1 MNLFNIY
8 LEEIKKKIIKHKKD
22 FNLKSADD
30 LKQVV
35 VENPPE
41 KFDFDLSSNVAMIV
55 AKLTRENPR
64 NTAEKLK
71 KIFLKELK
79 DFTDIDIAGPGFL
92 NFKLNNKAWIKIINS
107 IYKNKRNFGSTNQ
120 RKKYNIEFVSAN
132 PTGPMHV
139 GHCRGAVF
147 GDVLSNLLKFS
158 GNKVTKEFY
167 INDYGSQVDNFTRS
181 IFLRLREIKYK
192 EKFPENKENLYVG
205 EYIKDIAQKI
215 LKNNKNINLNSLE
228 KNYKTLKKESLKYSL
243 DSIKSDLK
251 SLGVKHDHFFSET
264 KLVENKLVSKSIDKL
279 KKNGYVV
286 DGFLEPPKGEDASN
300 WKRTK
305 RLIFK
310 SSLFGDDS
318 DRALQKDDGSWTYF
332 ANDVGYHSTKVSKKY
347 DYLVNILGADHIGY
361 IKRISAAVRALSN
374 NKVKLI
380 CKVSQ
385 LVKFLKDGEPFKM
398 SKRSGDF
405 IALSNLLKEV
415 EKDAIRFMM
424 LNRSSD
430 MELEFDFNKVLE
442 KNKEN
447 PVFYVQYCNAR
458 INSLFRSLKASPNK
472 KINLNLKNF
481 KINSFEY
488 KLLRKIIEWP
498 KIVDLASKKFEPH
511 RIAFYLYE
519 VSTLFH
525 SYWSKG
531 NEDSSFRF
539 IKDGKINNP
548 LSFKIFQLIS
558 IVLGNGMHILGVSLP
573 KKM

>member
-1 MNLFNIY
+1 MNLFKTY
-8 LEEIKKKIIKHKKD
+8 LEEIKKKIIKNKKD

-30 LKQVV
+30 LKQIV

-41 KFDFDLSSNVAMIV
+41 KFDFDLSSNAAMII
-55 AKLTRENPR
+55 AKLTKENPR

-71 KIFLKELK
+71 KILLKEIK
-79 DFTDIDIAGPGFL
+79 DFSDIDIAGPGFL
-92 NFKLNNKAWIKIINS
+92 NFKLNNKAWIKIIES
-107 IYKNKRNFGSTNQ
+107 IYKSKKNFGSNNQ
-120 RKKYNIEFVSAN
+120 KKKYNIEFVSAN

-147 GDVLSNLLKFS
+147 GDVLSNLLKFNR
-158 GNKVTKEFY
+158 NKVTKEFY
-167 INDYGSQVDNFTRS
+167 INDYGSQVQNFTKS

-192 EKFPENKENLYVG
+192 ESFPENKENLYVG
-205 EYIKDIAQKI
+205 DYIKDIAKKI
-215 LKNNKNINLNSLE
+215 LKNNKNINLDSFE
-228 KNYKTLKKESLKYSL
+228 KNYKILKKESLKYSL

-251 SLGVKHDHFFSET
+251 SLGVKHDYFFSET
-264 KLVENKLVSKSIDKL
+264 KLVENNLVSKTINKL
-279 KKNGYVV
+279 KKNNFVV
-286 DGFLEPPKGEDASN
+286 DGFLEPPKGEDSLN

-310 SSLFGDDS
+310 STLFGDDS

-332 ANDVGYHSTKVSKKY
+332 ANDIGYHSTKVSKKY
-347 DYLVNILGADHIGY
+347 DYLINILGADHIGY
-361 IKRISAAVRALSN
+361 IKRISAAVRALS
-374 NKVKLI
+374 KDKIKLV

-385 LVKFLKDGEPFKM
+385 LVKFLKNGEPYKM

-405 IALSNLLKEV
+405 VALSSLLKEV

-458 INSLFRSLKASPNK
+458 INSLFRSLKINPNS
-472 KINLNLKNF
+472 KIKLNLNNF
-481 KINSFEY
+481 QINTFEY

-498 KIVDLASKKFEPH
+498 KVIDLASKKFEPH
-511 RIAFYLYE
+511 RIPFYLYE
-519 VSTLFH
+519 LSTIFH

-531 NEDSSFRF
+531 NEDPNFKF
-539 IKDGKINNP
+539 IKDGKIGSN

-558 IVLGNGMHILGVSLP
+558 IVLENGMYILGVSLP

>member
-1 MNLFNIY
+1 MNLFKIY
-8 LEEIKKKIIKHKKD
+8 LNEIRKKIIKNKKD
-22 FNLKSADD
+22 FNLKSTDD
-30 LKQVV
+30 LKQII

-41 KFDFDLSSNVAMIV
+41 QFDFDLSSNAAMVI
-55 AKLTRENPR
+55 AKLTKENPR
-64 NTAEKLK
+64 NIADKLK
-71 KIFLKELK
+71 KILLKEIK
-79 DFTDIDIAGPGFL
+79 DFSNIDIAGPGFL
-92 NFKLNNKAWIKIINS
+92 NFKLNNKAWIKVIDF
-107 IYKNKRNFGSTNQ
+107 IYKGKKKFGSNNQ
-120 RKKYNIEFVSAN
+120 KKKYNIEFVSAN

-167 INDYGSQVDNFTRS
+167 INDYGNQVQNFTKS
-181 IFLRLREIKYK
+181 IFFRLREIKYK
-192 EKFPENKENLYVG
+192 ENFPENKENLYVG
-205 EYIKDIAQKI
+205 DYIKDIAKKI
-215 LKNNKNINLNSLE
+215 LKSNKNINLNSFE
-228 KNYKTLKKESLKYSL
+228 KNYKILKKESLKYSL

-264 KLVENKLVSKSIDKL
+264 KLVDKNLVSKSINKL
-279 KKNGYVV
+279 KKNGFVV
-286 DGFLEPPKGEDASN
+286 DGFLEPPKGENPSN

-310 SSLFGDDS
+310 STLFGDDS

-347 DYLVNILGADHIGY
+347 DYLINILGADHIGY
-361 IKRISAAVRALSN
+361 IKRISAAVTALSK
-374 NKVKLI
+374 NKIKLI

-385 LVKFLKDGEPFKM
+385 LVKFLKNGEPYKM

-405 IALSNLLKEV
+405 VALSSLLKEV
-415 EKDAIRFMM
+415 EKDSVRFMM

-442 KNKEN
+442 KNKDN

-458 INSLFRSLKASPNK
+458 INSLFRSLKMNQK
-472 KINLNLKNF
+472 NKINLDLNNF

-498 KIVDLASKKFEPH
+498 KIVDTASKKFEPH
-511 RIAFYLYE
+511 RIPFYLYE
-519 VSTLFH
+519 LSTIFH

-531 NEDSSFRF
+531 NEDLDFRF
-539 IKDGKINNP
+539 IKDGEISSP

-558 IVLGNGMHILGVSLP
+558 IVLENGMNILGVSLP
-573 KKM
+573 KRM

>member
-1 MNLFNIY
+1 MNLFKTY
-8 LEEIKKKIIKHKKD
+8 LEEIKKKIIKNKKD
-22 FNLKSADD
+22 FNFKSADD
-30 LKQVV
+30 LKQIV

-41 KFDFDLSSNVAMIV
+41 KFDFDLSSNAAMII
-55 AKLTRENPR
+55 AKLTKENPR

-71 KIFLKELK
+71 KILLKETK
-79 DFTDIDIAGPGFL
+79 DFSEIDIAGPGFL
-92 NFKLNNKAWIKIINS
+92 NFKLNNKAWIKIIES
-107 IYKNKRNFGSTNQ
+107 IYKSKKNFGSNNQ
-120 RKKYNIEFVSAN
+120 KKKYNIEFVSAN

-147 GDVLSNLLKFS
+147 GDVLSNLLKFNR
-158 GNKVTKEFY
+158 NKVTKEFY
-167 INDYGSQVDNFTRS
+167 INDYGSQVQNFTKS

-192 EKFPENKENLYVG
+192 ESFPENKENLYVG
-205 EYIKDIAQKI
+205 DYIKDIAKKI
-215 LKNNKNINLNSLE
+215 LKNNKNINLDSFE
-228 KNYKTLKKESLKYSL
+228 KNYKILKKESLKYSL

-251 SLGVKHDHFFSET
+251 SLGVKHDYFFSET
-264 KLVENKLVSKSIDKL
+264 KLVENNLVSKSINKL
-279 KKNGYVV
+279 KKNNFVV
-286 DGFLEPPKGEDASN
+286 DGFLEPPKGEDSLN

-310 SSLFGDDS
+310 STLFGDDS

-332 ANDVGYHSTKVSKKY
+332 ANDIGYHSTKVSKKY
-347 DYLVNILGADHIGY
+347 DYLINILGADHIGY
-361 IKRISAAVRALSN
+361 IKRISAAVRALS
-374 NKVKLI
+374 KDKIKLV

-385 LVKFLKDGEPFKM
+385 LVKFLKNGEPYKM

-405 IALSNLLKEV
+405 VALSSLLKEV

-458 INSLFRSLKASPNK
+458 INSLFRSLKINPNS
-472 KINLNLKNF
+472 KIKLNLNNF
-481 KINSFEY
+481 QINTFEY

-498 KIVDLASKKFEPH
+498 RVIDLASKKFEPH
-511 RIAFYLYE
+511 RIPFYLYE
-519 VSTLFH
+519 LSTIFH

-531 NEDSSFRF
+531 NEDHNFRF
-539 IKDGKINNP
+539 IKDGKINNH
-548 LSFKIFQLIS
+548 LTFKIFQLIS
-558 IVLGNGMHILGVSLP
+558 IVLQNGMNILGVSLP

>member
-120 RKKYNIEFVSAN
+120 RKKYNIEYVSAN

>member
-1 MNLFNIY
+1 MNLFKTY
-8 LEEIKKKIIKHKKD
+8 LEEIKKKIIKNKKD
-22 FNLKSADD
+22 FNLKSAND
-30 LKQVV
+30 LKQIV

-41 KFDFDLSSNVAMIV
+41 KFDFDLSSNAAMII
-55 AKLTRENPR
+55 AKLTKENPR

-71 KIFLKELK
+71 KILLKEIK
-79 DFTDIDIAGPGFL
+79 DFSDIDIAGPGFL
-92 NFKLNNKAWIKIINS
+92 NFKLNNKAWIKIIES
-107 IYKNKRNFGSTNQ
+107 IYKSKKNFGSNNQ
-120 RKKYNIEFVSAN
+120 KKKYNIEFVSAN

-147 GDVLSNLLKFS
+147 GDVLSNLLKFNR
-158 GNKVTKEFY
+158 NKVTKEFY
-167 INDYGSQVDNFTRS
+167 INDYGSQVQNFTKS

-192 EKFPENKENLYVG
+192 ESFPENKENLYVG
-205 EYIKDIAQKI
+205 DYIKDIAKKI
-215 LKNNKNINLNSLE
+215 LKNNKNINLDSFE
-228 KNYKTLKKESLKYSL
+228 KNYKILKKESLKYSL

-251 SLGVKHDHFFSET
+251 LLGVKHDYFFSET
-264 KLVENKLVSKSIDKL
+264 KLVENNLVSKTINKL
-279 KKNGYVV
+279 KKNNFVV
-286 DGFLEPPKGEDASN
+286 DGFLEPPKGEDSLN

-310 SSLFGDDS
+310 STLFGDDS

-332 ANDVGYHSTKVSKKY
+332 ANDIGCHSTKVSKKY
-347 DYLVNILGADHIGY
+347 DYLINILGADHIGY
-361 IKRISAAVRALSN
+361 IKRISAAVRALS
-374 NKVKLI
+374 KDKIKLV

-385 LVKFLKDGEPFKM
+385 LVKFLKNGEPYKM

-405 IALSNLLKEV
+405 VALSSLLKEV

-458 INSLFRSLKASPNK
+458 INSLFRSLKINPNS
-472 KINLNLKNF
+472 KIKLNLNNF
-481 KINSFEY
+481 QINTFEY

-498 KIVDLASKKFEPH
+498 KVIDLASKKFEPH
-511 RIAFYLYE
+511 RIPFYLYE
-519 VSTLFH
+519 LSTIFH

-531 NEDSSFRF
+531 NEDPNFKF
-539 IKDGKINNP
+539 IKDGKIGSN

-558 IVLGNGMHILGVSLP
+558 IVLENGMYILGVSLP

>member
-1 MNLFNIY
+1 MNLFKTY
-8 LEEIKKKIIKHKKD
+8 LEEIKKKIIKNKKD

-30 LKQVV
+30 LKQIV

-41 KFDFDLSSNVAMIV
+41 KFDFDLSSNAAMII
-55 AKLTRENPR
+55 AKLTKENPR

-71 KIFLKELK
+71 KILLKEIK
-79 DFTDIDIAGPGFL
+79 DFSDIDIAGPGFL
-92 NFKLNNKAWIKIINS
+92 NFKLNNKAWIKIIES
-107 IYKNKRNFGSTNQ
+107 IYKSKKNFGSNNQ
-120 RKKYNIEFVSAN
+120 KKKYNIEFVSAN

-147 GDVLSNLLKFS
+147 GDVLSNLLKFNR
-158 GNKVTKEFY
+158 NKVTKEFY
-167 INDYGSQVDNFTRS
+167 INDYGSQVQNFTKS

-192 EKFPENKENLYVG
+192 ESFPENKENLYVG
-205 EYIKDIAQKI
+205 DYIKDIAKKI
-215 LKNNKNINLNSLE
+215 LKNNKNINLDSFE
-228 KNYKTLKKESLKYSL
+228 KNYKILKKESLKYSL

-251 SLGVKHDHFFSET
+251 LLGVKHDYFFSET
-264 KLVENKLVSKSIDKL
+264 KLVENNLVSKTINKL
-279 KKNGYVV
+279 KKNNFVV
-286 DGFLEPPKGEDASN
+286 DGFLEPPKGEDSLN

-310 SSLFGDDS
+310 STLFGDDS

-332 ANDVGYHSTKVSKKY
+332 ANDIGYHSTKVSKKY
-347 DYLVNILGADHIGY
+347 DYLINILGADHIGY
-361 IKRISAAVRALSN
+361 IKRISAAVRALS
-374 NKVKLI
+374 KDKIKLV

-385 LVKFLKDGEPFKM
+385 LVKFLKNGEPYKM

-405 IALSNLLKEV
+405 VALSSLLKEV

-458 INSLFRSLKASPNK
+458 INSLFRSLKINPNS
-472 KINLNLKNF
+472 KIKLNLNNF
-481 KINSFEY
+481 KINTFEY

-498 KIVDLASKKFEPH
+498 KVIDLASKKFEPH
-511 RIAFYLYE
+511 RIPFYLYE
-519 VSTLFH
+519 LSTIFH

-531 NEDSSFRF
+531 NEDPNFKF
-539 IKDGKINNP
+539 IKDGKIGSN

-558 IVLGNGMHILGVSLP
+558 IVLENGMYILGVSLP

>member
-1 MNLFNIY
+1 MNLFKTY
-8 LEEIKKKIIKHKKD
+8 LEEIKKKIIKNKKD

-30 LKQVV
+30 LKQIV

-41 KFDFDLSSNVAMIV
+41 KFDFDLSSNAAMII
-55 AKLTRENPR
+55 AKLTKENPR

-71 KIFLKELK
+71 KILLKEIK
-79 DFTDIDIAGPGFL
+79 DFSDIDIAGPGFL
-92 NFKLNNKAWIKIINS
+92 NFKLNNKAWIKIIES
-107 IYKNKRNFGSTNQ
+107 IYKSKKNFGSNNQ
-120 RKKYNIEFVSAN
+120 KKKYNIEFVSAN

-147 GDVLSNLLKFS
+147 GDVLSNLLKFNR
-158 GNKVTKEFY
+158 NKVTKEFY
-167 INDYGSQVDNFTRS
+167 INDYGSQVQNFTKS

-192 EKFPENKENLYVG
+192 ESFPENKENLYVG
-205 EYIKDIAQKI
+205 DYIKDIAKKI
-215 LKNNKNINLNSLE
+215 LKNNKNINLDSFE
-228 KNYKTLKKESLKYSL
+228 KNYKILKKESLKYSL

-251 SLGVKHDHFFSET
+251 LLGVKHDYFFSET
-264 KLVENKLVSKSIDKL
+264 KLVENNLVSKTINKL
-279 KKNGYVV
+279 KKNNFVV
-286 DGFLEPPKGEDASN
+286 DGFLEPPKGEDSLN

-310 SSLFGDDS
+310 STLFGDDS

-332 ANDVGYHSTKVSKKY
+332 ANDIGYHSTKVSKKY
-347 DYLVNILGADHIGY
+347 DYLINILGADHIGY
-361 IKRISAAVRALSN
+361 IKRISAAVRALS
-374 NKVKLI
+374 KDKIKLV

-385 LVKFLKDGEPFKM
+385 LVKFLKNGEPYKM

-405 IALSNLLKEV
+405 VALSSLLKEV

-458 INSLFRSLKASPNK
+458 INSLFRSLKINPNS
-472 KINLNLKNF
+472 KIKLNLNNF
-481 KINSFEY
+481 QINTFEY

-498 KIVDLASKKFEPH
+498 KVIDLASKKFEPH
-511 RIAFYLYE
+511 RIPFYLYE
-519 VSTLFH
+519 LSTIFH

-531 NEDSSFRF
+531 NEDPNFKF
-539 IKDGKINNP
+539 IKDGKIGSN

-558 IVLGNGMHILGVSLP
+558 IVLENGMYILGVSLP

>member
-1 MNLFNIY
+1 MNLFKTY

-511 RIAFYLYE
+511 RIPFYLYE
-519 VSTLFH
+519 ISTLFH
-525 SYWSKG
+525 SYWTKG
-531 NEDSSFRF
+531 NEDSNFKF
-539 IKDGKINNP
+539 IKDGEINNP

-558 IVLGNGMHILGVSLP
+558 IVLENGMYILGVSLP